1 MSPDPPSGSP
11 ITEVKMMVSP
21 IPSRIQPP
29 KSELK
34 RNLKK
39 LFIFF
44 LLENNWVRLIY
55 PIYSNLQPVEKLTV
69 NAIRTELSSIRDP
82 PFYESQ
88 FFHRP

>member
-1 MSPDPPSGSP
+1 MG
-11 ITEVKMMVSP
+11 IFVKF
-21 IPSRIQPP
+21 
-29 KSELK
+29 K
-34 RNLKK
+34 RLLLDIFKMK
-39 LFIFF
+39 FIFF